1 MTGNFRG
8 LRLAMTVFVAL
19 LLSPGQLLASNSPA
33 ETVVAKATDEMLSLI
48 DQAKTYVDEDRE
60 RFFTEVEQLLE
71 PVIDFQRFAR
81 SVMAAYYRDATPA
94 QRSRFE
100 QSFKRTL
107 VRTYSVALTEFED
120 GKVVIVPSDRP
131 PQDPNRANVKQEI
144 RLSSG
149 EVYPVIYS
157 MFRSEDGTWRM
168 RNIIV
173 NGVNM
178 GLTYRNQFSSAAT
191 DARYGGDMDKVIDG
205 WIESVGQ
212 EAEAENPEGEAKPE
226 PVAEVSVD

>member
-1 MTGNFRG
+1 
-8 LRLAMTVFVAL
+8 
-19 LLSPGQLLASNSPA
+19 
-33 ETVVAKATDEMLSLI
+33 
-48 DQAKTYVDEDRE
+48 
-60 RFFTEVEQLLE
+60 
-71 PVIDFQRFAR
+71 
-81 SVMAAYYRDATPA
+81 
-94 QRSRFE
+94 
-100 QSFKRTL
+100 
-107 VRTYSVALTEFED
+107 
-120 GKVVIVPSDRP
+120 
-131 PQDPNRANVKQEI
+131 VKQEI

-157 MFRSEDGTWRM
+157 MFRSEDGIWRM

-212 EAEAENPEGEAKPE
+212 EAEAANPEGEAKPE
-226 PVAEVSVD
+226 PLAEVSVD